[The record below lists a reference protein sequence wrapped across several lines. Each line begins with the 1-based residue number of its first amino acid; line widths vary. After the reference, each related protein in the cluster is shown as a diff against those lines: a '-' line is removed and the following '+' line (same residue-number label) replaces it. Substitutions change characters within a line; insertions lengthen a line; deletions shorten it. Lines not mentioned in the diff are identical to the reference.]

1 MATVP
6 KKSKKK
12 KSKKQEKANQ
22 KTTDTGRISKRN
34 GNHSKS
40 STRNNS
46 KRTSKSAARPRR
58 SKMVLQEFAHNAQ
71 VTREAEEAADRA
83 RLLLQEE
90 AGSLEAE
97 GPFGRTY
104 KFSQRDI
111 SRNVDLNTK
120 ANIFDLVLPELGPY
134 KLKYTNDG
142 RNMLIAGRKGH
153 LAIVDALTYKLRTE
167 VHVKQ
172 VVRDAC
178 FLQSSSL
185 FAVAQKR
192 NVYIYDDSGAEVHNL
207 RKHIHPIALDYLPYH
222 FLLTSVGEAGWI
234 KYQDV
239 STGDLV
245 AQHRTKL
252 GRPNDMRQ
260 NPHNGVMCVAHGNG
274 CVTMWNPNMSTY
286 LAKMLCHRGP
296 VQALA
301 VDTEGRHMVT
311 TGADG
316 RMKVWDIRMFK
327 RLHTYSTQRPG
338 TSVDIS
344 QRGMIA
350 VASGP
355 HIHVWKDCLKLAV
368 GQELSEAELNL
379 GASRV
384 ALADTPAG
392 RGGVIKQMSPY
403 LKHCLPQAQA
413 LGQSTLGANGHATH
427 AMSVRFR
434 PFEDVCGIGHT
445 RGVTSIVV
453 PGSGEPN
460 FDAFEANPYAST
472 KQKRESQ
479 VQKLLEKLPPSSI
492 VLRPEE
498 IGTVAR
504 TSRDVQMRQ
513 HKLAMQ
519 ANAKKGA
526 KKPKKK
532 MRGKNKANKRF
543 KKKRDNIHTRQ
554 RQAFMDAQ
562 HSKEK
567 AARKRSAAQAGVT
580 EAWTPLKRFA

>member
-1 MATVP
+1 
-6 KKSKKK
+6 
-12 KSKKQEKANQ
+12 
-22 KTTDTGRISKRN
+22 
-34 GNHSKS
+34 
-40 STRNNS
+40 
-46 KRTSKSAARPRR
+46 
-58 SKMVLQEFAHNAQ
+58 MVLQEFAHNAQ

-83 RLLLQEE
+83 RVLLQEE
-90 AGSLEAE
+90 AGSLEAD

-111 SRNVDLNTK
+111 YRNVDLNTK
-120 ANIFDLVLPELGPY
+120 ANIFDLSLHELGPY
-134 KLKYTNDG
+134 KLKYANDG
-142 RNMLIAGRKGH
+142 RNMLIGGRKGH
-153 LAIVDALTYKLRTE
+153 LAIIDALTYKLRTE

-172 VVRDAC
+172 VVRDVC

-185 FAVAQKR
+185 FAAAQKR
-192 NVYIYDDSGAEVHNL
+192 NVYIYDDSGAEVHCL
-207 RKHIHPIALDYLPYH
+207 RKHIHPVALEYLPYH

-239 STGDLV
+239 TTGELV

-260 NPHNGVMCVAHGNG
+260 NPYNGVMCVAHGNG

-301 VDTEGRHMVT
+301 VDSQGRQMVT
-311 TGADG
+311 AGADG
-316 RMKVWDIRMFK
+316 HMKVWDIRMFK
-327 RLHTYSTQRPG
+327 RIHTYSTQRPA
-338 TSVDIS
+338 TTVDIS

-350 VASGP
+350 VGSGP
-355 HIHVWKDCLKLAV
+355 HVHVWKDCLRVAV
-368 GQELSEAELNL
+368 GQELSEAEATF

-384 ALADTPAG
+384 ASVSAHSG
-392 RGGVIKQMSPY
+392 KGGVIKQMSPY

-413 LGQSTLGANGHATH
+413 LGQSNLGANGHATH
-427 AMSVRFR
+427 AMTVRFR

-460 FDAFEANPYAST
+460 FDAYEANPYANT

-498 IGTVAR
+498 IGAMAR
-504 TSRDVQMRQ
+504 TPHDVQMRERE
-513 HKLAMQ
+513 LAMA
-519 ANAKKGA
+519 ANGKKGRT
-526 KKPKKK
+526 KKPKNK
-532 MRGKNKANKRF
+532 MRGKNKANKRY
-543 KKKRDNIHTRQ
+543 KKKRDNILTRE
-554 RQAFMDAQ
+554 RQAFLDAKQ
-562 HSKEK
+562 RKQSSSQ
-567 AARKRSAAQAGVT
+567 RKRSAQTAGVS
-580 EAWTPLKRFA
+580 EAWSPLKRFA